1 MEVFVL
7 FFLLVV
13 SQMFLSFSF
22 PLALGA
28 VILSLGVLVAL
39 LMVMIGGPLFG
50 FSFFMVLVGG
60 VLVVFGYTISL
71 VPFIKVEGKGMVFNS
86 KWFYLSLFLVSC
98 SFWWMVSSETY
109 KWVFLSGVE
118 IFFFSGEWGVVIVL
132 LSVLLLVVMITVVS
146 VAGKQHGALIK

>member
-1 MEVFVL
+1 MFVL

-13 SQMFLSFSF
+13 RQIFLSFSF

-28 VILSLGVLVAL
+28 VILRLGVLVAL
-39 LMVMIGGPLFG
+39 LIVIVGGPLFG

-86 KWFYLSLFLVSC
+86 KWFYLRLFFVSC
-98 SFWWMVSSETY
+98 SFWWIVSRETY
-109 KWVFLSGVE
+109 KWVFLRGVE
-118 IFFFSGEWGVVIVL
+118 IFFFSGEWGVIIVL
-132 LSVLLLVVMITVVS
+132 LRVLLLVVIITVVS

>member
-13 SQMFLSFSF
+13 RQMFLSFSF

-28 VILSLGVLVAL
+28 VILRLGVLVAL
-39 LMVMIGGPLFG
+39 LMVIVGAPLFG

-71 VPFIKVEGKGMVFNS
+71 VPFIKAEGKGIVFNS
-86 KWFYLSLFLVSC
+86 KGFYLGLFLISGC
-98 SFWWMVSSETY
+98 FWWIVSRETY
-109 KWVFLSGVE
+109 KWIFLRGVE

-132 LSVLLLVVMITVVS
+132 LRILLLVVIITVVS

>member
-1 MEVFVL
+1 MEVFFL

-13 SQMFLSFSF
+13 RQIFLSFSF

-28 VILSLGVLVAL
+28 VILRLGVLVAL
-39 LMVMIGGPLFG
+39 LIVIVGGPLFG

-86 KWFYLSLFLVSC
+86 KWFYLRLFFVSC
-98 SFWWMVSSETY
+98 SFWWIVSRETY
-109 KWVFLSGVE
+109 K
-118 IFFFSGEWGVVIVL
+118 
-132 LSVLLLVVMITVVS
+132 
-146 VAGKQHGALIK
+146 